1 MNPLFNQ
8 KYKTTLCRHW
18 QTSQSC
24 SIGVRCVFAHG
35 EVELRNANDPITIS
49 QSVLSDPKMMNCL
62 SSNSLGDIAHIN
74 AMVAARQL

>member
-18 QTSQSC
+18 QQSGSC

-35 EVELRNANDPITIS
+35 
-49 QSVLSDPKMMNCL
+49 
-62 SSNSLGDIAHIN
+62 
-74 AMVAARQL
+74 